1 MQDYAIII
9 TQGDE
14 LTTGRILNTNAHWL
28 AGLLTDHGWA
38 VKGIITAPDSH
49 NELSHRFRA
58 EAQSGALIIST
69 GGLGPTTDD
78 HTRNAF
84 SSAFSIPLVQNQL
97 AMAHLKAYCHRR
109 QRNLSTEMTVMSM
122 LPVNAAVIPNAHGS
136 AVGFDIQVNGCRFCA
151 LPGVPSEFKSMILD
165 SILPDITQTKAQ
177 TLTTFL
183 CFGQPEAVLQERIQA
198 LKLSNYRIGYR
209 ATRTGNLIKLHG
221 PPLDATIRNQILTA
235 LDDCLMAENE
245 DDMAAA
251 IGNQLRNGEETVATA
266 ESCTA
271 GGVASWLAS
280 IPGASSYLM
289 EGVVTYSNEAKQKYT
304 GLRSETLKQYGAVSR
319 ETAEELAL
327 GIRAQA
333 QSTWG
338 ISVTGIAGPSG
349 GTPQKPVGTVHIAV
363 AGPNDIIAH
372 RQLLLRGTRTEITR
386 SSAAHLLYL
395 LHETRKNSI
404 IQMQNSP

>member
-1 MQDYAIII
+1 MLQSEYRRLNCQI
-9 TQGDE
+9 TD
-14 LTTGRILNTNAHWL
+14 
-28 AGLLTDHGWA
+28 
-38 VKGIITAPDSH
+38 V
-49 NELSHRFRA
+49 
-58 EAQSGALIIST
+58 
-69 GGLGPTTDD
+69 
-78 HTRNAF
+78 
-84 SSAFSIPLVQNQL
+84 
-97 AMAHLKAYCHRR
+97 
-109 QRNLSTEMTVMSM
+109 
-122 LPVNAAVIPNAHGS
+122 
-136 AVGFDIQVNGCRFCA
+136 
-151 LPGVPSEFKSMILD
+151 
-165 SILPDITQTKAQ
+165 
-177 TLTTFL
+177 
-183 CFGQPEAVLQERIQA
+183 
-198 LKLSNYRIGYR
+198 GYR

-221 PPLDATIRNQILTA
+221 PPLDTTIRNQILTA

-349 GTPQKPVGTVHIAV
+349 GTPQ
-363 AGPNDIIAH
+363 
-372 RQLLLRGTRTEITR
+372 TRWY
-386 SSAAHLLYL
+386 SSHCCG
-395 LHETRKNSI
+395 RPK
-404 IQMQNSP
+404 